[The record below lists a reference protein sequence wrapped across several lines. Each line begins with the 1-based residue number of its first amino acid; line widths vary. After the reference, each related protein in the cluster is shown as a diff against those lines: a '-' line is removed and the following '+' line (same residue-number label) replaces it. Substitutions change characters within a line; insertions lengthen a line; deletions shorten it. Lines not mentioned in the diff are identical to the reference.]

1 MQRLE
6 VKHLIGG
13 AVAAACIALAMAG
26 GGFEPTAFAAAGLV
40 VWIAVVVGLG
50 VGVLPRSEPPAPA
63 LVAGCALAGLAALTA
78 LSLAWSSDAG
88 HAFEDVVRT
97 LAYLGGFVLVV
108 MSSRRAQARPW
119 LGGLTVGLTVV
130 GVIALLAR
138 FEPSIFGNPDADL
151 AAGLPVAIGRLT
163 YPIGYWNGLAA
174 AMAAAI
180 VLLCWW
186 GATASGRW
194 TRSASVAAMPPIMLA
209 LWMTESRGGIVAALL
224 AFAVLVAAGPAR
236 TRLIVNLGFGAL
248 AGALLI
254 ALAETRAELLDNP
267 LSPLAGAQG
276 DQMLAITAAVVAG
289 TLALRYGLDRWIQ
302 PLAISRRAGRGAVVA
317 LAIAAVVALIAIDPI
332 ERYDEFKA
340 PPSATEFADGEIG
353 LLRGGGSG
361 RYQFWETAVDAF
373 GSSPAVGV
381 GASGYA
387 PYWFEHR
394 EIAIPATRAHSLLFE
409 TLAELGI
416 IGFAMVA
423 TFFGA
428 ALVAG
433 VKRVRDPAVVAE
445 AAPVLAVLVVGLAA
459 SAVDWTWD
467 LPAVFGIAVVAA
479 ALLTGPATLPG
490 PDPPSRPRP
499 GEVRSRRRFGA
510 GVALLLVAWLS
521 ICGSGLLLL
530 SAHSLDS
537 SRDAAARGD
546 IGAAVEAAND
556 AIDLQPWAAEPRT
569 QLALVYEQAGEYE
582 TAHTE
587 IAEAIDRSPDD
598 YRLRLVAARIAAEA
612 GDPEAARDEVL
623 AAHRLNPRDPEI
635 QQQVESTE

>member
-1 MQRLE
+1 M
-6 VKHLIGG
+6 
-13 AVAAACIALAMAG
+13 
-26 GGFEPTAFAAAGLV
+26 
-40 VWIAVVVGLG
+40 
-50 VGVLPRSEPPAPA
+50 
-63 LVAGCALAGLAALTA
+63 
-78 LSLAWSSDAG
+78 
-88 HAFEDVVRT
+88 VRT

-108 MSSRRAQARPW
+108 IASRRAQARPW
-119 LGGLTVGLTVV
+119 LGGLAVGLTVV

-317 LAIAAVVALIAIDPI
+317 LAIAAVVALVAIDPI

-373 GSSPAVGV
+373 ASSPVGRGRRQRLHPV
-381 GASGYA
+381 LVRASGDRDPGDPGA
-387 PYWFEHR
+387 
-394 EIAIPATRAHSLLFE
+394 
-409 TLAELGI
+409 LA
-416 IGFAMVA
+416 A
-423 TFFGA
+423 
-428 ALVAG
+428 
-433 VKRVRDPAVVAE
+433 VRDPGRARDHRLRDGGDVLRRRAGRGRE
-445 AAPVLAVLVVGLAA
+445 AGTGPGCGRRGRSGAGRARGRVGGLRGRLDLGPSRGLRDRRGRGGAA
-459 SAVDWTWD
+459 DRTGDAARAG
-467 LPAVFGIAVVAA
+467 PAV
-479 ALLTGPATLPG
+479 TP
-490 PDPPSRPRP
+490 
-499 GEVRSRRRFGA
+499 
-510 GVALLLVAWLS
+510 
-521 ICGSGLLLL
+521 
-530 SAHSLDS
+530 S
-537 SRDAAARGD
+537 SR
-546 IGAAVEAAND
+546 
-556 AIDLQPWAAEPRT
+556 
-569 QLALVYEQAGEYE
+569 
-582 TAHTE
+582 
-587 IAEAIDRSPDD
+587 
-598 YRLRLVAARIAAEA
+598 
-612 GDPEAARDEVL
+612 
-623 AAHRLNPRDPEI
+623 
-635 QQQVESTE
+635 